1 MTPSFAALL
10 GFVAWTLLL
19 LGLTIVHRGV
29 QVLAM
34 RRRAD
39 AWTRGRAVEDP
50 PIVKRLGDAHANCL
64 EMLPLF
70 AAVILVAVVAGH
82 AAVTDGL
89 AAWFLAARIGQSTS
103 HVIAVNHWMIFLVR
117 FPLFLVQ
124 VAILAW
130 WLWLF
135 MGVA

>member
-1 MTPSFAALL
+1 MTSSFAALI

-19 LGLTIVHRGV
+19 LALTIVYRGA

-50 PIVKRLGDAHANCL
+50 PIVKRIGDAHANCL

-70 AAVILVAVVAGH
+70 GAVILVAVVSGQEELTNA
-82 AAVTDGL
+82 L
-89 AAWFLAARIGQSTS
+89 APWFLLARIGQSTS
-103 HVIAVNHWMIFLVR
+103 HVIAVNHWMSFLVR
-117 FPLFLVQ
+117 FPLFLIQ
-124 VAILAW
+124 VVILAW
-130 WLWLF
+130 WLWQF